1 MGSTHGYAGFKA
13 FSHERSILRSSPLML
28 IKLFFPP
35 YTDNRKYLIRKTV
48 DMLRLPML

>member
-1 MGSTHGYAGFKA
+1 
-13 FSHERSILRSSPLML
+13 ML

-35 YTDNRKYLIRKTV
+35 YTNKRLYLIRKTV